1 MSTAPVV
8 PAPPKSSIWTSI
20 AHFFKNV
27 EVVVSDVFVKL
38 FGADASHNFAVAAEG
53 ILKTDLGK
61 IALVAV
67 QETQSLATGAE
78 KQAAAFAKI
87 TSAATAAGIDAKGSI
102 VNLLIEMAVQK
113 LKGSFGPA

>member
-1 MSTAPVV
+1 MATAPVI

-27 EVVVSDVFVKL
+27 EVVVSDAFVKL
-38 FGADASHNFAVAAEG
+38 FGADAAHNFAVAAEG

-61 IALVAV
+61 IAMTAV
-67 QETQSLATGAE
+67 QETAAMAAGTD
-78 KQAAAFAKI
+78 KQAAAFSKI
-87 TSAATAAGIDAKGSI
+87 VTAATTAGIDAKSSI
-102 VNLLIEMAVQK
+102 VNLLIEMALQK